1 MVFIISFSGVLAGLV
16 HLLSLIIL
24 IFSAD
29 DVGVSQA
36 NAISHLSVIHQYA
49 LANFHTHHFAS
60 FHKISSH
67 HLRRRLVSADLAYSG
82 TSDSSHS

>member
-1 MVFIISFSGVLAGLV
+1 LV

-36 NAISHLSVIHQYA
+36 KATSPLSVIHQKD
-49 LANFHTHHFAS
+49 LASFHIHRFAS
-60 FHKISSH
+60 FHKLSSH
-67 HLRRRLVSADLAYSG
+67 HLRIVLVSADLAYSG
-82 TSDSSHS
+82 TSDNSHS